1 MLGLL
6 PPFGYCEYYYSKP
19 GQISLETLLSV
30 LVDIYP
36 EVGLIYPEV
45 GLMDHITTLIFLWNF
60 HTVFHS
66 KYTVSQF
73 YQHCTRVPISPDPS
87 HLLFLG
93 VFLF

>member
-45 GLMDHITTLIFLWNF
+45 GLMDHITTLIFCG
-60 HTVFHS
+60 TS
-66 KYTVSQF
+66 IQF
-73 YQHCTRVPISPDPS
+73 STANI
-87 HLLFLG
+87 
-93 VFLF
+93 